1 MKPRQLEWAYSSRD
15 LSAIFSMVVNHDILV
30 ERDSKG
36 DWNNMRIFKYFCN
49 EGVLKKPKMINYRLW
64 WEIMTVLMIQYLA
77 DIYLF
82 KVKYGNTRTMCENCS
97 KLTIK
102 TPSERHHTID
112 FTHWKFI
119 IFVSGSYLLLL
130 LTETFGLLK
139 FSCRTQ

>member
-15 LSAIFSMVVNHDILV
+15 LSAIFSMVLNHDILV

-49 EGVLKKPKMINYRLW
+49 EGVLKKPKIINYRLW

-82 KVKYGNTRTMCENCS
+82 RVKYGNTRTMCENCS

-102 TPSERHHTID
+102 TSPERHIID
-112 FTHWKFI
+112 FTHCKFI
-119 IFVSGSYLLLL
+119 IFVSDGDFLLLS
-130 LTETFGLLK
+130 TETFGLK
-139 FSCRTQ
+139 KCYCRTQ